1 MNLRSAALL
10 YPARVTL
17 AAPPARCTDPFRP
30 APVTF

>member
-10 YPARVTL
+10 HPPRATL
-17 AAPPARCTDPFRP
+17 AAPPARRTDPPRP